1 MLILSRQIEK
11 TNMAK
16 NKILLKAR
24 LIVEDQGKILLLQQQ
39 KEGGGKYTLIGGTVE
54 DYEFAKKA
62 LIRETVEESGLTVH
76 KEDLHLVHTLHKKK
90 DEATRIVLY
99 FRTSKWEG
107 EPKIGEPKK
116 FKDISWAHIDEL
128 PKKMSATV
136 RHVLKHYRRGSR
148 YSEMSV

>member
-1 MLILSRQIEK
+1 MLILNNQIE
-11 TNMAK
+11 TPLMAK
-16 NKILLKAR
+16 RKILLKAR
-24 LIVEDQGKILLLQQQ
+24 LIVEDQGKILLLQQH
-39 KEGGGKYTLIGGTVE
+39 KDLGGKYTLVGGTVE

-62 LIRETVEESGLTVH
+62 LIRETVEESGLIVA

-99 FRTSKWEG
+99 FRTSKWDG
-107 EPKIGEPKK
+107 ALKNGEPKK
-116 FKDISWAHIDEL
+116 FKDLGWHHIDNL

-136 RHVLKHYRRGSR
+136 AHVLKHYRRGSR